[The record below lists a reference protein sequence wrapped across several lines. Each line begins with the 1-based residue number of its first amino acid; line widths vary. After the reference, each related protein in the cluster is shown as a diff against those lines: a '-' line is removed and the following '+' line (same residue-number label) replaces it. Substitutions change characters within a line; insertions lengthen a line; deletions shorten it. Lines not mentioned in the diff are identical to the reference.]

1 MLNLI
6 RRPITEE
13 LQAYKQLFD
22 TTLTHEDIFMGQ
34 ALAYIRNR
42 SGKMMR
48 PILTLLLA
56 KEVGEV
62 KPSALHAAISL
73 ELLHTASLV
82 HDDIVDEAAERRGQ
96 ASVNKVYDNKIAVLL
111 GDYLLSLS
119 LEQAAQSGSLQTVQT
134 IANLGGTLSEGEI
147 FQLNN
152 IQSETITE
160 EAYFHII
167 ERKTAALFTACGQL
181 GGISAGATPEYI
193 ELAKRVGTII
203 GVCFQIRDDIFD
215 YFTDDI
221 GKPTGNDLREGKF
234 TLPAIYAINHHP
246 DAHILALV
254 KRVKNFEASAQ
265 DIQEIIDF
273 TKAHGGIEYAQT
285 KMLELREEA
294 LKLLH
299 QFRNAAI
306 KDALTHYINYVVD
319 RKL

>member
-306 KDALTHYINYVVD
+306 KEALTHYINYVVD

>member
-254 KRVKNFEASAQ
+254 KRVKSFEASAQ

>member
-22 TTLTHEDIFMGQ
+22 TTLTHEDTFMGQ

-181 GGISAGATPEYI
+181 GGISAGSTPEYI

-254 KRVKNFEASAQ
+254 KRVKSFEASAQ

-299 QFRNAAI
+299 QFRNAEI
-306 KDALTHYINYVVD
+306 KEALTHYINYVVD

>member
-254 KRVKNFEASAQ
+254 KRVKSFEASAQ

-306 KDALTHYINYVVD
+306 KEALTHYINYVVD

>member
-6 RRPITEE
+6 RRPIIEE

-273 TKAHGGIEYAQT
+273 TKANGGIEYAQT

-299 QFRNAAI
+299 QFRNAEI
-306 KDALTHYINYVVD
+306 KEALTHYINYVVD

>member
-273 TKAHGGIEYAQT
+273 TKANGGIEYAQT

-299 QFRNAAI
+299 QFRNAEI
-306 KDALTHYINYVVD
+306 KEALTHYINYVVD

>member
-1 MLNLI
+1 
-6 RRPITEE
+6 
-13 LQAYKQLFD
+13 
-22 TTLTHEDIFMGQ
+22 
-34 ALAYIRNR
+34 
-42 SGKMMR
+42 
-48 PILTLLLA
+48 
-56 KEVGEV
+56 
-62 KPSALHAAISL
+62 
-73 ELLHTASLV
+73 V

-273 TKAHGGIEYAQT
+273 TKANGGIEYAQT

-299 QFRNAAI
+299 QFRNAEI
-306 KDALTHYINYVVD
+306 KEALTHYINYVVD

>member
-285 KMLELREEA
+285 KMLELREES

-299 QFRNAAI
+299 QFRNAEI
-306 KDALTHYINYVVD
+306 KEALTHYINYVVD

>member
-152 IQSETITE
+152 IQSEAITE

-273 TKAHGGIEYAQT
+273 TKANGGIEYAQT

-306 KDALTHYINYVVD
+306 KEALTHYINYVVD

>member
-62 KPSALHAAISL
+62 KSSALHAAISL

-119 LEQAAQSGSLQTVQT
+119 LEQAAQSGSLQAVQT

-254 KRVKNFEASAQ
+254 KRVKSFEASAQ

-273 TKAHGGIEYAQT
+273 TKANGGIEYAQT

-299 QFRNAAI
+299 QFKNAAI

>member
-1 MLNLI
+1 M
-6 RRPITEE
+6 
-13 LQAYKQLFD
+13 
-22 TTLTHEDIFMGQ
+22 
-34 ALAYIRNR
+34 
-42 SGKMMR
+42 
-48 PILTLLLA
+48 
-56 KEVGEV
+56 
-62 KPSALHAAISL
+62 
-73 ELLHTASLV
+73 
-82 HDDIVDEAAERRGQ
+82 
-96 ASVNKVYDNKIAVLL
+96 
-111 GDYLLSLS
+111 
-119 LEQAAQSGSLQTVQT
+119 
-134 IANLGGTLSEGEI
+134 
-147 FQLNN
+147 
-152 IQSETITE
+152 
-160 EAYFHII
+160 
-167 ERKTAALFTACGQL
+167 

-254 KRVKNFEASAQ
+254 KRVKSFEASAQ

-273 TKAHGGIEYAQT
+273 TKANGGIEYAQT

-299 QFRNAAI
+299 QFKNAAI

>member
-48 PILTLLLA
+48 PILTLLIA
-56 KEVGEV
+56 KELGEV
-62 KPSALHAAISL
+62 KPSALHCAISL

-119 LEQAAQSGSLQTVQT
+119 LMQAARSGSLEAVDT

-152 IQSETITE
+152 IQSEAITE

-181 GGISAGATPEYI
+181 GAISANATPEYAA
-193 ELAKRVGTII
+193 LATRMGTII
-203 GVCFQIRDDIFD
+203 GMCFQIRDDIFD

-234 TLPAIYAINHHP
+234 TLPAIYAINQHP
-246 DAHILALV
+246 DAHILELV
-254 KRVKNFEASAQ
+254 KRVKNFEATAQ
-265 DIQEIIDF
+265 DIQEITDF
-273 TKAHGGIEYAQT
+273 AKAHGGIEYAQT
-285 KMLELREEA
+285 KMLELRDEA
-294 LKLLH
+294 LNLLRE
-299 QFRNAAI
+299 FRNEEVR
-306 KDALTHYINYVVD
+306 DALVHYVNYVVD

>member
-152 IQSETITE
+152 IQSEAITE

-306 KDALTHYINYVVD
+306 KEALTHYINYVVD

>member
-299 QFRNAAI
+299 QFRNAEI
-306 KDALTHYINYVVD
+306 KEALTHYINYVVD

>member
-265 DIQEIIDF
+265 DIHEIIDF
-273 TKAHGGIEYAQT
+273 TKANGGIEYAQT

-299 QFRNAAI
+299 QFRNAEI
-306 KDALTHYINYVVD
+306 KEALTHYINYVVD

>member
-1 MLNLI
+1 MLDLI

-13 LQAYKQLFD
+13 LKAYKQLFD
-22 TTLTHEDIFMGQ
+22 STLTHEDIFMGQ

-56 KEVGEV
+56 KEVGKV
-62 KPSALHAAISL
+62 NPSALNCAISL

-82 HDDIVDEAAERRGQ
+82 HDDIVDEASERRGQ
-96 ASVNKVYDNKIAVLL
+96 ASINKVYDNKIAVLL

-119 LEQAAQSGSLQTVQT
+119 LMQAARSGSLKAVET

-152 IQSETITE
+152 IQSEAITE
-160 EAYFHII
+160 TAYFHII

-181 GGISAGATPEYI
+181 GAISANASPEYAK
-193 ELAKRVGTII
+193 LAERIGTII

-215 YFTDDI
+215 YFTDNI

-234 TLPAIYAINHHP
+234 TLPAIYAINNHP
-246 DAHILALV
+246 NEHILELV
-254 KRVKNFEASAQ
+254 KRVKEFCASSE
-265 DIQEIIDF
+265 DIQEVIDF
-273 TKAHGGIEYAQT
+273 AKANGGIEYAQA
-285 KMLELREEA
+285 KMMELRDEA
-294 LKLLH
+294 LSLLK
-299 QFRNAAI
+299 QFKNEEV
-306 KDALTHYINYVVD
+306 KKALTHYINYVVD
-319 RKL
+319 RKI

>member
-299 QFRNAAI
+299 QFKNAAI
-306 KDALTHYINYVVD
+306 KEALTHYINYVVD

>member
-181 GGISAGATPEYI
+181 GGISVGATPEYI

-273 TKAHGGIEYAQT
+273 TKANGGIEYAQT

-306 KDALTHYINYVVD
+306 KEALTHYINYVVD